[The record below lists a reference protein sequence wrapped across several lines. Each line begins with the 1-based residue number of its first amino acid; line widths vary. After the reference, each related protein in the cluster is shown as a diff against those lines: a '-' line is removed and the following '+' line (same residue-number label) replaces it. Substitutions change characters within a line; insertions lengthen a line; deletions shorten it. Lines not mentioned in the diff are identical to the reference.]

1 LSSFQYEA
9 TLVSDFV
16 STKAQYVIVSV
27 FPFLKVLGVVSDKE
41 RAEEIA
47 KGTNAGIINV
57 IAKINGVR
65 YK

>member
-9 TLVSDFV
+9 RLVSDFV
-16 STKAQYVIVSV
+16 STKAQYVVVSV

-47 KGTNAGIINV
+47 KSDKAGGINL
-57 IAKINGVR
+57 IAKINGIR